1 MIEKNFLINL
11 LSTQKRPGNRY
22 SPAFFFRGLMSLIGY
37 LPDVFFAK
45 LAGNWLDRYGL
56 TGYNYIWY
64 WGIGCALLGTIVCCA
79 AFRYAKKSR
88 KS

>member
-1 MIEKNFLINL
+1 
-11 LSTQKRPGNRY
+11 
-22 SPAFFFRGLMSLIGY
+22 MSLIGY